1 MGQPATVFVV
11 DPDASV
17 RHSLESAIRR
27 AGWTPEITASPRTPA
42 AELAA
47 FGVARVS
54 WALYLYFASMAHFE
68 DQLRS
73 LQ

>member
-27 AGWTPEITASPRTPA
+27 AGWTPEITASPRTRPP
-42 AELAA
+42 
-47 FGVARVS
+47 S
-54 WALYLYFASMAHFE
+54 SP
-68 DQLRS
+68 RS
-73 LQ
+73 AWPG

>member
-17 RHSLESAIRR
+17 R
-27 AGWTPEITASPRTPA
+27 
-42 AELAA
+42 
-47 FGVARVS
+47 
-54 WALYLYFASMAHFE
+54 YFASMAHFE